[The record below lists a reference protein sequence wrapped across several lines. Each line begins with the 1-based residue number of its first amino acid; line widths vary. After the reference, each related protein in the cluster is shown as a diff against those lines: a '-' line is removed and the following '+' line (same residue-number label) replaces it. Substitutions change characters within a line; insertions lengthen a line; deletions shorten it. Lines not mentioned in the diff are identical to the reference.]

1 MNIKGLTE
9 EKIKLYGAIGRKLAL
24 FIALFLGISSA
35 VKGLIFGGIYGLTK
49 GVLMPVVLYISL
61 YSAVRIFEKIL
72 LRRIRL
78 CQKEETSK
86 KY

>member
-1 MNIKGLTE
+1 MDIKDLTE
-9 EKIKLYGAIGRKLAL
+9 EKIKLYGAMGRKLVL
-24 FIALFLGISSA
+24 FMALFLGVSST
-35 VKGLIFGGIYGLTK
+35 VKGLMFGGVYGLAK
-49 GVLMPVVLYISL
+49 GVLVPIIFYISL

-72 LRRIRL
+72 LCRIRL